1 MALVYDL
8 GGGTFDVTVVK
19 YTPTH
24 FQVLATD
31 GDVYLGGVDW
41 NDRLLNF
48 IADEFKAKHG
58 TDPRSSAATA
68 QILRNDC
75 DMAKIAL
82 SQQAQASIVC
92 RHEGKSNSVT
102 VTRDQFEQL
111 TGDLLQR
118 TIDTTELVIE
128 QAKITPEQL
137 DAIVL
142 VGGSTLM
149 PRVPLLL
156 EQITGK
162 KPYQGLSP
170 HTSVAQG
177 AAIHAAIL
185 EAKFRGS
192 GSDLADKVR
201 KHLENVKQDD
211 VNSHS
216 LGVIVRNPKTGV
228 PNNHVMI
235 PRNTRLPVEVKQT
248 FNTNEAGQVRATVRV
263 LEGDAPDPD
272 ACSLIGNCS
281 ITDLPANLPKG
292 APVEVTYAFDTDG
305 RVNVRARD
313 KTGGREATIEIQR
326 RGGLDDKQIDG
337 YTALASQYLVE

>member
-1 MALVYDL
+1 
-8 GGGTFDVTVVK
+8 
-19 YTPTH
+19 
-24 FQVLATD
+24 
-31 GDVYLGGVDW
+31 
-41 NDRLLNF
+41 
-48 IADEFKAKHG
+48 
-58 TDPRSSAATA
+58 
-68 QILRNDC
+68 
-75 DMAKIAL
+75 
-82 SQQAQASIVC
+82 
-92 RHEGKSNSVT
+92 
-102 VTRDQFEQL
+102 
-111 TGDLLQR
+111 
-118 TIDTTELVIE
+118 LVIE
-128 QAKITPEQL
+128 QAKINPEQL

-185 EAKFRGS
+185 EAKHRGA

-201 KHLENVKQDD
+201 KHLEHVKQDD

-228 PNNHVMI
+228 ANNHVMI
-235 PRNTRLPVEVKQT
+235 PRNSRLPVEVKQV
-248 FNTNEAGQVRATVRV
+248 FNTIEAGQVRATVRV

-305 RVNVRARD
+305 RVKVRARD